1 MGGVKSSGRTE
12 TAASPGG
19 IRTGAGAVT
28 AASAGSVETAEGAV
42 MAGSAGSDERAESL
56 ESMEGAGGTAGAG
69 RPSGAVQVLETL
81 ARREATLAVAESL
94 TGGLIGATI
103 TAVPGSS
110 RVFRGGV
117 ISYATDLKHGLLGVP
132 DDLLRREGAVHP
144 EVAAAMAAGAARLC
158 EATYGLAVT
167 GVAGPEPQ
175 DGQPVGTVFAA
186 VSGPGGR
193 SWGRRLSL
201 QGSRERIR
209 VETVDEAIDLLAS
222 VLMSS
227 KGEHFG

>member
-1 MGGVKSSGRTE
+1 M
-12 TAASPGG
+12 
-19 IRTGAGAVT
+19 
-28 AASAGSVETAEGAV
+28 
-42 MAGSAGSDERAESL
+42 
-56 ESMEGAGGTAGAG
+56 G
-69 RPSGAVQVLETL
+69 RPSGAVQVLETM
-81 ARREATLAVAESL
+81 AREEATLAVAESL

-110 RVFRGGV
+110 RVFLGGV
-117 ISYATDLKHGLLGVP
+117 ISYATELKHGLLGVP
-132 DDLLRREGAVHP
+132 EDLLRREGAVHP
-144 EVAAAMAAGAARLC
+144 EVAAAMAAGVARLC

-193 SWGRRLSL
+193 LWGRRLRL
-201 QGSRERIR
+201 EGSRERIR